1 MPSASTSHSTS
12 SSPRASQQQPREMKR
27 LITSLRKA
35 PTPLSSPLPPSPP
48 PAPCPWLWRCHSCYT
63 IYRLAVT
70 RRCLDCD
77 HTFCLGEP
85 AASPPKGKKRKRGGP
100 CKAEFDYTGWKA
112 RGSWRRTVLLNGDDN
127 KNNAVSTRILT
138 GSNEQNW
145 GNEHR
150 AATESTGEEARFED
164 KRERLFLRR
173 RHSCFVHCDFPSE
186 CHHAL
191 FRAQQE
197 GRPILREAEALDA
210 AEAAALEEAEA
221 EEEERERV
229 KQNGD
234 KEGQRRTRRLTVQ
247 EYKQRRGEWRR
258 KSVSVAAASRLNGD
272 GDLSTV
278 TEEDDDGD
286 DNISPCSPTSPDP
299 PGDLMREV
307 SPVEIDDIEQP
318 LSPSSG
324 RRRSRASLLVTTDTP
339 VDFAATAEPLSFD
352 DTYSD
357 DEEDYDG
364 CNEPEAAHNE
374 ERRRSKSRRKIA
386 QLTGEGLESF
396 GPFILDTSAPS
407 PTSPLA
413 AGAGNRPAEALDLQA
428 AWSEQ
433 AWFSSPST
441 SEPLS
446 PKSPERV
453 GKRDRMFA
461 LLGRGSSSGGST
473 SSPTRSSP
481 DVFNVPAAQDHRQRR
496 RQHQPHHADATA
508 VAGEEWESWSDSSS
522 SSCSSTS
529 SGASLH
535 SSSSTEGH
543 REVVVPGPTIVD
555 DDSDADGDVPMHDAT
570 AQPPPASKGVVDE
583 DDTGSPMTPAGDRGV
598 GAKVG
603 DEARDLRALLR
614 MRNAFMRGEMI

>member
-1 MPSASTSHSTS
+1 
-12 SSPRASQQQPREMKR
+12 MKR

-48 PAPCPWLWRCHSCYT
+48 PTPCPWLWRCHSCYT

-85 AASPPKGKKRKRGGP
+85 ASPPKGKKRKRGGP

-112 RGSWRRTVLLNGDDN
+112 WGSWRRTVLLNGDNN
-127 KNNAVSTRILT
+127 KAVGTSARIIT

-150 AATESTGEEARFED
+150 AATELRGEEARFED

-173 RHSCFVHCDFPSE
+173 RHNCFLHCDFPSE
-186 CHHAL
+186 CHHSL

-210 AEAAALEEAEA
+210 AEAAALQQAEA
-221 EEEERERV
+221 EQREREGKRW
-229 KQNGD
+229 
-234 KEGQRRTRRLTVQ
+234 TRRLTVQ
-247 EYKQRRGEWRR
+247 EYKQRRAERRR
-258 KSVSVAAASRLNGD
+258 KSVSAAVAGRFVE
-272 GDLSTV
+272 DLSTV
-278 TEEDDDGD
+278 TEGDDDGD
-286 DNISPCSPTSPDP
+286 DNDNVSPCSPTSPDP

-307 SPVEIDDIEQP
+307 SPVEYDEDSEQP

-324 RRRSRASLLVTTDTP
+324 RRRSRTSLLMTTDTP
-339 VDFAATAEPLSFD
+339 VDFATTAAPLNFD

-357 DEEDYDG
+357 DEDDDYNGDG
-364 CNEPEAAHNE
+364 EAETHND
-374 ERRRSKSRRKIA
+374 ERHRAKSRRKIA

-407 PTSPLA
+407 PTSPSSTATTTRAEDRTGGGNQLTA
-413 AGAGNRPAEALDLQA
+413 AHDLQA

-433 AWFSSPST
+433 AWFSSS
-441 SEPLS
+441 SAAEQPLS

-453 GKRDRMFA
+453 GKRNRMFA
-461 LLGRGSSSGGST
+461 LLGRRGSGGSP
-473 SSPTRSSP
+473 SSPTRSSH
-481 DVFNVPAAQDHRQRR
+481 DVFNMPAMQHAREDHQRQD
-496 RQHQPHHADATA
+496 QPHYADATA

-522 SSCSSTS
+522 SSTSSSTS
-529 SGASLH
+529 LL
-535 SSSSTEGH
+535 SSSSTERHIG
-543 REVVVPGPTIVD
+543 VAVPGLTIVD
-555 DDSDADGDVPMHDAT
+555 DDTDEDGDVPMRDAT
-570 AQPPPASKGVVDE
+570 AQPQPSSKDVVDE
-583 DDTGSPMTPAGDRGV
+583 DMVSPTAPIGDHGTTAR
-598 GAKVG
+598 G

>member
-1 MPSASTSHSTS
+1 MPSVSTSSTSHQ
-12 SSPRASQQQPREMKR
+12 RPREMKR

-48 PAPCPWLWRCHSCYT
+48 PTPCPWLWRCHSCYT

-85 AASPPKGKKRKRGGP
+85 ASPPKGKKRKRGGP

-112 RGSWRRTVLLNGDDN
+112 RGSWRRTVLLNGD
-127 KNNAVSTRILT
+127 AAGTAT
-138 GSNEQNW
+138 GLVAKKNEQNW

-150 AATESTGEEARFED
+150 AATEAIGDEARFED

-186 CHHAL
+186 CHHSL

-221 EEEERERV
+221 EEREREGKRW
-229 KQNGD
+229 
-234 KEGQRRTRRLTVQ
+234 TRRLTVQ
-247 EYKQRRGEWRR
+247 EYKQRRAERRR
-258 KSVSVAAASRLNGD
+258 KSKSAAVVCMSDA
-272 GDLSTV
+272 DLSTV
-278 TEEDDDGD
+278 TEEDDDD
-286 DNISPCSPTSPDP
+286 DNDNDNVSPCSPTSPDP
-299 PGDLMREV
+299 PGDLMRDV
-307 SPVEIDDIEQP
+307 SPVEYDEDNEQP
-318 LSPSSG
+318 LSPSG
-324 RRRSRASLLVTTDTP
+324 RRRASLLATTDTP
-339 VDFAATAEPLSFD
+339 VDFATTAAPLSFD

-357 DEEDYDG
+357 DEEEYGG
-364 CNEPEAAHNE
+364 CDEPGAHNE
-374 ERRRSKSRRKIA
+374 DQRHRAKSRRKIA

-407 PTSPLA
+407 PTSPPA
-413 AGAGNRPAEALDLQA
+413 AAATTTMHVDRSGNNPTALDLQA

-433 AWFSSPST
+433 AWFSSSST
-441 SEPLS
+441 REPLS

-453 GKRDRMFA
+453 GKRDRMLA
-461 LLGRGSSSGGST
+461 LLGRRGSGGDA
-473 SSPTRSSP
+473 SSPRQ
-481 DVFNVPAAQDHRQRR
+481 PAQEI
-496 RQHQPHHADATA
+496 HQPRQQHHADATA

-522 SSCSSTS
+522 SSSSSAS
-529 SGASLH
+529 SGASLLL
-535 SSSSTEGH
+535 SSGTEGH
-543 REVVVPGPTIVD
+543 RGVMPGPTIVD
-555 DDSDADGDVPMHDAT
+555 DDDTDDDGDVPMRDAT
-570 AQPPPASKGVVDE
+570 AQSPPPTKDVDDE
-583 DDTGSPMTPAGDRGV
+583 DMAPPMTRTGGHGV
-598 GAKVG
+598 GARG

>member
-1 MPSASTSHSTS
+1 
-12 SSPRASQQQPREMKR
+12 MKR

-85 AASPPKGKKRKRGGP
+85 ASPPKGKKRKRGGP

-112 RGSWRRTVLLNGDDN
+112 RGSWRRTVLLNGD
-127 KNNAVSTRILT
+127 NAVGIQANTIT
-138 GSNEQNW
+138 GSNENNW
-145 GNEHR
+145 GNEHG
-150 AATESTGEEARFED
+150 AATELRGEEARFED

-173 RHSCFVHCDFPSE
+173 RHNCFVHCDFPSE
-186 CHHAL
+186 CHHSL

-210 AEAAALEEAEA
+210 AEAAAREEAEA
-221 EEEERERV
+221 EERLKDGREGKRW
-229 KQNGD
+229 
-234 KEGQRRTRRLTVQ
+234 TRRLTVQ
-247 EYKQRRGEWRR
+247 EYKQRRAERRR
-258 KSVSVAAASRLNGD
+258 KSVLAAAAARLD

-278 TEEDDDGD
+278 TEEDYDDGE
-286 DNISPCSPTSPDP
+286 DNVSPCSPTSPDP

-307 SPVEIDDIEQP
+307 SPVDNEEEP
-318 LSPSSG
+318 LSPSG
-324 RRRSRASLLVTTDTP
+324 RRRTSLLATTDTP
-339 VDFAATAEPLSFD
+339 VDFATTAAPLSFDD

-357 DEEDYDG
+357 DEEEYYGGGDD
-364 CNEPEAAHNE
+364 EPGPHNE
-374 ERRRSKSRRKIA
+374 ERRRTKSRRKIA

-407 PTSPLA
+407 PTSPCA
-413 AGAGNRPAEALDLQA
+413 ATTTRAENRTGNDLTVLDLQA

-433 AWFSSPST
+433 AWFSSTTASGQ
-441 SEPLS
+441 PLS

-461 LLGRGSSSGGST
+461 LLGRRGSEGP
-473 SSPTRSSP
+473 SSPTRSCHNE
-481 DVFNVPAAQDHRQRR
+481 FNMPAIPHAQADHHQ
-496 RQHQPHHADATA
+496 QHQPHHADATV

-522 SSCSSTS
+522 SSTSSTSS
-529 SGASLH
+529 SGASLL

-543 REVVVPGPTIVD
+543 RGVVKPGPTIVD
-555 DDSDADGDVPMHDAT
+555 DDTDEDGDVPMHDAT
-570 AQPPPASKGVVDE
+570 APAPRSKDIDDE
-583 DDTGSPMTPAGDRGV
+583 EMDSPMTSTDAHGGGARG
-598 GAKVG
+598 G